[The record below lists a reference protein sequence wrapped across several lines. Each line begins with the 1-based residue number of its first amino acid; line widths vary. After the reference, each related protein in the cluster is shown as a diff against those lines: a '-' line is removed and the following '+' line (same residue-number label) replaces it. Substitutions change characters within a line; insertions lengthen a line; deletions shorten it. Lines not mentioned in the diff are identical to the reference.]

1 MQPQERANEL
11 KEVRA
16 ALRLLRIKIAA
27 INDPALL
34 DVDSLLSVA
43 EAEVERVAS
52 LRAGSRKQVAR
63 APGAEPSPS
72 LRVHFPK

>member
-43 EAEVERVAS
+43 EAEVERVAMTRS
-52 LRAGSRKQVAR
+52 GRPR
-63 APGAEPSPS
+63 
-72 LRVHFPK
+72 

>member
-43 EAEVERVAS
+43 EAEVERVAMTS
-52 LRAGSRKQVAR
+52 
-63 APGAEPSPS
+63 PGRP
-72 LRVHFPK
+72 R